1 MRYRLTNHPFFKLL
15 EVFLVFVCMVVFG
28 TVGYMMI
35 EGYSFIEAVYMTVI
49 TIGTVGFE
57 EVHPLSEYGMIF
69 TILLIVFTFF
79 AISLSVAFTT
89 RYLLDG
95 QFQRT
100 YKLYKM
106 KQKIRHLDQHVIL
119 CGYGRN
125 GQSAMEVLQIRS
137 IPVVVIEKNQE
148 QLESGPV
155 IVDHFLVG
163 DATLDQVLLDAG
175 IMKARALIITL
186 PNDADNVFI
195 VLTAHA
201 LNPALKIIARAS
213 SDSSV
218 DKMRIAGATNVIM
231 PDKIG
236 GSHMA
241 TLVVNPDVKEFLD
254 YLSTQNTDDFQ
265 IAELLVTR
273 QCILSAID
281 GWNSSGATVLGI
293 KNLAGEYILN
303 PSPAAEI
310 AAGERLIAMGSNLQL
325 NKMKQLL
332 SSV

>member
-1 MRYRLTNHPFFKLL
+1 MRFRFINHPFFKLL
-15 EVFLVFVCMVVFG
+15 EVFLVFMSMVVFG

-35 EGYSFIEAVYMTVI
+35 EGYSFIEAIYMTVI

-57 EVHPLSEYGMIF
+57 EVHPLSENGMIF

-79 AISLSVAFTT
+79 AISLSVAFVT

-95 QFQRT
+95 QFQHT

-106 KQKIRHLDQHVIL
+106 KQKIKQLENHVIL

-125 GQSAMEVLQIRS
+125 GQSAMEVLQMRHM
-137 IPVVVIEKNQE
+137 PVVVIEKNEE
-148 QLESGPV
+148 QMESAAA
-155 IVDHFLVG
+155 IADHYLLG
-163 DATLDQVLLDAG
+163 DATIDQVLQDAG
-175 IMKARALIITL
+175 IMKAQALIITL

-213 SDSSV
+213 GDSSV
-218 DKMRIAGATNVIM
+218 NKMKIAGATNVIM

-236 GSHMA
+236 GTHMA

-254 YLSTQNTDDFQ
+254 YLSTQNTDNFQ
-265 IAELLVTR
+265 VAELLVSR
-273 QCILSAID
+273 SCLLSDID
-281 GWNSSGATVLGI
+281 GWKSTGATVLGI
-293 KNLAGEYILN
+293 KNRTGDYILN
-303 PSPAAEI
+303 PSPAAEV
-310 AAGERLIAMGSNLQL
+310 ATGDRLITMGSRTQL
-325 NKMKQLL
+325 NQMQQLL
-332 SSV
+332 RQ